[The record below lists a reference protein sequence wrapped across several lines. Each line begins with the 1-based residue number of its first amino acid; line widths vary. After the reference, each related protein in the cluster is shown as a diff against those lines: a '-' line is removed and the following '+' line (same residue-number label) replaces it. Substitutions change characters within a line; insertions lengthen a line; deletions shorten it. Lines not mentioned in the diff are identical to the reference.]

1 MTNTRLP
8 AFPLVG
14 ELMDWAVSR
23 LQAAEL
29 HYGHG
34 TDSAIDEAG
43 ALVFHALG
51 IPHEAAPEAYR
62 WAATSV
68 GRRRVMA
75 LVQRRIR
82 ERVPS
87 AYLTGRTWF
96 AGLEFE
102 VTPAVLIPRSPIA
115 ELIEEGFE
123 PWRGGLPVE
132 SVLEIGTGSGCIAV
146 ACAAWLPG
154 VKVDAV
160 DLSHAALE
168 VAARNVRRH
177 GLQGR
182 VRLVQSD
189 VYGGVAGK
197 RYDIVVSNPPYVP
210 SAEMVGLPPE
220 YAGEPVL
227 ALEAGPTGLDV
238 VERIMLGA
246 SRHLRPGGLL
256 VVEVGGLRDEVE
268 RRWPRLP
275 LTWLQFERGGG
286 DVMLVRA
293 EDCANVG

>member
-1 MTNTRLP
+1 MTETRLP

-14 ELMDWAVSR
+14 ELMSWAESR
-23 LQAAEL
+23 LLRAAL

-34 TDSAIDEAG
+34 TESALDEAG
-43 ALVFHALG
+43 ALVFHGLG
-51 IPHEAAPEAYR
+51 IPHAAAPEAYR
-62 WAATSV
+62 WAATAA
-68 GRRRVMA
+68 GRRRVVA
-75 LVQRRIR
+75 LVERRIR
-82 ERVPS
+82 ERLPS

-123 PWRGGLPVE
+123 PWRGGSPIG
-132 SVLEIGTGSGCIAV
+132 SVLEIGTGSGCIAA
-146 ACAAWLPG
+146 ACAAWMPG
-154 VKVDAV
+154 AMVDAV

-168 VAARNVRRH
+168 VAARNLRRH

-182 VRLVQSD
+182 VRLIQSD

-210 SAEMVGLPPE
+210 SAEMVDLPPE
-220 YAGEPVL
+220 YAGEPAL

-238 VERIMLGA
+238 VERILVGA

-256 VVEVGGLRDEVE
+256 VVEVGGLREAVE
-268 RRWPRLP
+268 RRWPQVP
-275 LTWLQFERGGG
+275 LTWLQFQRGGG

-293 EDCANVG
+293 EDSANVG

>member
-1 MTNTRLP
+1 MTRSRLP
-8 AFPLVG
+8 ALPLVG
-14 ELMDWAVSR
+14 ELMSWAESR
-23 LQAAEL
+23 LLRAGL

-34 TDSAIDEAG
+34 TDSALDEAG

-51 IPHEAAPEAYR
+51 IPHSAAPAAYR
-62 WAATSV
+62 WAATAA
-68 GRRRVMA
+68 GRRRVEA
-75 LVQRRIR
+75 LVQRRVR
-82 ERVPS
+82 ERLPS

-115 ELIEEGFE
+115 ELIEQGFE
-123 PWRGGLPVE
+123 PWRGGLPIQSIV
-132 SVLEIGTGSGCIAV
+132 EIGTGSGCIAV
-146 ACAAWLPG
+146 ACAAWIPG
-154 VKVDAV
+154 VKVDAL

-168 VAARNVRRH
+168 VAARNIRRH

-210 SAEMVGLPPE
+210 SAEMADLPAE
-220 YAGEPVL
+220 YAVEPVL

-238 VERIMLGA
+238 VERIVAGA

-256 VVEVGGLRDEVE
+256 VVEVGGLREAVE

>member
-1 MTNTRLP
+1 
-8 AFPLVG
+8 
-14 ELMDWAVSR
+14 
-23 LQAAEL
+23 
-29 HYGHG
+29 
-34 TDSAIDEAG
+34 
-43 ALVFHALG
+43 
-51 IPHEAAPEAYR
+51 
-62 WAATSV
+62 V

-75 LVQRRIR
+75 LVQRPIR

-96 AGLEFE
+96 AGLVFE

-154 VKVDAV
+154 ARVDAV

-256 VVEVGGLRDEVE
+256 VVEVGGLREEVE